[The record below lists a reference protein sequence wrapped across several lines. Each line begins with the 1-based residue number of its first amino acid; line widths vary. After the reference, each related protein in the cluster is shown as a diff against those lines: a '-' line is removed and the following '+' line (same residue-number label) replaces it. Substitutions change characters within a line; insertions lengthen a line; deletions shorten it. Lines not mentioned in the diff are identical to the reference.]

1 MWSFEKIHRCM
12 AHLFLGQ
19 LVATFDEEFRI
30 LYAQSQ
36 PLIIEN
42 TFTPMEDISLLQKRQ
57 YPSERVP
64 LYRDPRKFL
73 NSETAH
79 PEDLARPSYDE
90 RMDMDWRTML
100 PKRKDSLHSPADIY
114 SRYTS
119 QHSRMDPS
127 FEQGPSRI
135 PVMENPAFKR
145 HSYAEGVH
153 GRYQFLSQQGMPD
166 AENHGRQ
173 FNRQQQLYPGPAK
186 ETDYGAY
193 EKFWNQDY
201 HVSDQYSEP
210 GVPQE
215 MEPQDNFDPVL
226 NYLSSTR
233 NIDFDQGSDKLTP
246 AADLPSSSSYP
257 RRMHSGQPYA
267 CQKSPTPPNPTEQKQ
282 FFMEP
287 NPDRKDPMV
296 KRGLRDWR
304 ISSYLSAYDE
314 KGDESLPF
322 APTNVSDPFEE
333 PSRLIQQTTPVINQ
347 STPKIPNVREFKVPT
362 IPRASQMPSYA
373 KNIAQDQP
381 KKLPDEPASVVED
394 TKTTRTP
401 SESSLTTEGEKTV
414 EAEQKEPKTSVFHR
428 EDPFRRKYNAAVPRS
443 SRLRSSL
450 IFSSLDQQHTSQ
462 DAKKTLGQHDEESD
476 KNEAE
481 QTKQPFLSQVL
492 GKRRSQREPFEWS
505 RYIKSTTF
513 DNSATDSSKADDKDS
528 SKDENSKDLSRIHGV
543 QESLKPTDVAQTV
556 PSPSVHQSKPSEA
569 ELPKTDQPVEPTK
582 SSLTSQAYVDMS
594 DPNVRLMFFKE
605 LAAKRKAAE
614 RESKDN
620 DLMKPPA
627 ELKNETTVKKEEPS
641 PEKLTEKMSAVTISD
656 GLSERSCTADVGKT
670 VSTDACKSVSQ
681 SLEASDKT
689 NKEFSRV
696 KIDPSTTKTS
706 TESKTTTSADSEI
719 MELKSSQPVAT
730 LLLSAEP
737 EAPQSKPL
745 EKPKL
750 SNPTVEKSGKS
761 CPPIQ
766 KSTTPPDVPA
776 SSEGTDECEDP
787 GLAPTQN
794 EPSSL
799 TPSSVEI
806 LPSSGL
812 ASLDSNTQSP
822 ESVTAV
828 TTISSPLL
836 PPEQNSGSEF
846 SSDPSALS
854 SFDLILP
861 DSGSAT
867 HSSSSSS
874 PLSPTRETLS
884 SNVNLEDS
892 TLTSSISSPN
902 AQQTVNPLAQS
913 VVEISQKSISQTEY
927 DSTQPHQ
934 DSVSQLT
941 SSATPSA
948 VDSTGVK
955 PDVALDTSASGS
967 EPNTISLPSIT
978 ETDSEKSC
986 ALTTSEKNVPESE
999 NGSVLDVLTEQSE
1012 GFRSSED
1019 VQDDSTAPSLN
1030 PALFETCLPHLTDL
1044 ESKSTSNQ
1052 NAITAPTPSPADPS
1066 SEHSLE
1072 ETKSPVHPGLTTNA
1086 PQPEKSQTSQDP
1098 PEQVKSPSELNL
1110 TEPVS
1115 PSPAET
1121 ISSASLT
1128 GSDEPVLSHQDE
1140 NTLFPLQSPSN
1151 ATSQPEHDTANPNKS
1166 PLLPTTETCGPT
1178 EPISEVPTELDLPC
1192 KTPEVVISET
1202 NSSETPVPTENSK
1215 WDSQNKVSEEAEI
1228 PDTGEEKNNN
1238 TDATIKVNT
1247 TTMQESS
1254 HSEKTNDQL
1263 RQKDF
1268 LELPEITSSEVVPL
1282 SPQSKQSKSSQPR
1295 YHSSTANVLS
1305 SSNLRDDT
1313 KLLLEQISANSQSR
1327 NETSKESPV
1336 TDDEKEDE
1344 ADKNAKREKERQIR
1358 SFIKGQPKSNQDR
1371 EKLLERI
1378 QSMRKERKV
1387 YSRFEV

>member
-1 MWSFEKIHRCM
+1 MARRSQCSSAGDNPLDPNYLPPHYREEYRLAIDALIEEDLDGYNHFLEKANVVDFLSLPEIQYIRESVQLPQQSIPEQRFLEPGGDGSSDTYWPIHSDLDAPGLDLGWPQLHHFIGPTEVTTLVNPPEPDMPSIKEQARRLIKNAQQVIAIVMDMFTDVDILHDILNAAMRNVAVYILLDEQNVHHFINMLSNCRVNLQSMQFIRVRTVSGITYHCRSGKSFKGQVMDLSVCINVMTCIYQEVFMWSFEKIHRCM

-30 LYAQSQ
+30 LYAHSQ

-42 TFTPMEDISLLQKRQ
+42 TFTPMEDISFLQKRQ

-73 NSETAH
+73 NSETAL

-322 APTNVSDPFEE
+322 APTD
-333 PSRLIQQTTPVINQ
+333 
-347 STPKIPNVREFKVPT
+347 
-362 IPRASQMPSYA
+362 
-373 KNIAQDQP
+373 
-381 KKLPDEPASVVED
+381 KLPDEPASVVED

-462 DAKKTLGQHDEESD
+462 DAKTTLGQHNEESD

-513 DNSATDSSKADDKDS
+513 DNSATDSSKADDGTSKADDKDS

-543 QESLKPTDVAQTV
+543 QESLKPTDVA
-556 PSPSVHQSKPSEA
+556 
-569 ELPKTDQPVEPTK
+569 
-582 SSLTSQAYVDMS
+582 
-594 DPNVRLMFFKE
+594 
-605 LAAKRKAAE
+605 
-614 RESKDN
+614 
-620 DLMKPPA
+620 
-627 ELKNETTVKKEEPS
+627 
-641 PEKLTEKMSAVTISD
+641 
-656 GLSERSCTADVGKT
+656 SCTADVGKT
-670 VSTDACKSVSQ
+670 VSTDPCKSVSQ
-681 SLEASDKT
+681 SFEASDKT

-719 MELKSSQPVAT
+719 MELKSSQPAAT

-737 EAPQSKPL
+737 EEPQSKPL

-822 ESVTAV
+822 ES
-828 TTISSPLL
+828 
-836 PPEQNSGSEF
+836 
-846 SSDPSALS
+846 
-854 SFDLILP
+854 
-861 DSGSAT
+861 
-867 HSSSSSS
+867 
-874 PLSPTRETLS
+874 
-884 SNVNLEDS
+884 
-892 TLTSSISSPN
+892 
-902 AQQTVNPLAQS
+902 
-913 VVEISQKSISQTEY
+913 
-927 DSTQPHQ
+927 
-934 DSVSQLT
+934 
-941 SSATPSA
+941 
-948 VDSTGVK
+948 
-955 PDVALDTSASGS
+955 
-967 EPNTISLPSIT
+967 
-978 ETDSEKSC
+978 
-986 ALTTSEKNVPESE
+986 
-999 NGSVLDVLTEQSE
+999 
-1012 GFRSSED
+1012 
-1019 VQDDSTAPSLN
+1019 
-1030 PALFETCLPHLTDL
+1030 
-1044 ESKSTSNQ
+1044 
-1052 NAITAPTPSPADPS
+1052 
-1066 SEHSLE
+1066 
-1072 ETKSPVHPGLTTNA
+1072 
-1086 PQPEKSQTSQDP
+1086 
-1098 PEQVKSPSELNL
+1098 
-1110 TEPVS
+1110 
-1115 PSPAET
+1115 
-1121 ISSASLT
+1121 
-1128 GSDEPVLSHQDE
+1128 
-1140 NTLFPLQSPSN
+1140 
-1151 ATSQPEHDTANPNKS
+1151 
-1166 PLLPTTETCGPT
+1166 
-1178 EPISEVPTELDLPC
+1178 
-1192 KTPEVVISET
+1192 
-1202 NSSETPVPTENSK
+1202 
-1215 WDSQNKVSEEAEI
+1215 
-1228 PDTGEEKNNN
+1228 
-1238 TDATIKVNT
+1238 
-1247 TTMQESS
+1247 
-1254 HSEKTNDQL
+1254 
-1263 RQKDF
+1263 
-1268 LELPEITSSEVVPL
+1268 ITSSEVVPL

-1327 NETSKESPV
+1327 NEMSKESPV
-1336 TDDEKEDE
+1336 TDDEKEGE
-1344 ADKNAKREKERQIR
+1344 ADKNAKREKDRQIR

-1387 YSRFEV
+1387 YSRFEGFSIVEKA